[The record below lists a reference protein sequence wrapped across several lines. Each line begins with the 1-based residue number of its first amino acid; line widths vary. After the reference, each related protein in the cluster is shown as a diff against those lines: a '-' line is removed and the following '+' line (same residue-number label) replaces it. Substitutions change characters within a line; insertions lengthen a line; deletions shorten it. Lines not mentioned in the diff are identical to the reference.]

1 MRCEEVRRYIEK
13 DMNKEPP
20 VTYDYTVIL
29 KGCASIQVDNQPLSE
44 LDDIV
49 KRCIAENKIQRDV
62 LFFSVIDESVNWV
75 IITEY

>member
-13 DMNKEPP
+13 NINKESP

-29 KGCASIQVDNQPLSE
+29 KGCARIQVDSQPLSKLE
-44 LDDIV
+44 DIV
-49 KRCIAENKIQRDV
+49 KRCILENNIQRDV
-62 LFFSVIDESVNWV
+62 YYFSVIDDSVNWV

>member
-29 KGCASIQVDNQPLSE
+29 KGCASIQVDNQPLSK

-62 LFFSVIDESVNWV
+62 LFFFCNR
-75 IITEY
+75 

>member
-13 DMNKEPP
+13 DMTKDSP

-29 KGCASIQVDNQPLSE
+29 KGCSSIQVDNQPLSKLE
-44 LDDIV
+44 DIV
-49 KRCIAENKIQRDV
+49 KRCILENNIQRDV
-62 LFFSVIDESVNWV
+62 YYFSVIDDSVNWV